1 METDKSASRQHG
13 KTVRII
19 TDLPV
24 LVQSEN
30 TLRRKGRS
38 KPVIFMLGRL
48 RFTLN
53 FTDSGEPV
61 VKIDEPP

>member
-1 METDKSASRQHG
+1 MKNEKSASRQRG
-13 KTVRII
+13 RTVRII

-24 LVQSEN
+24 LVQTEN
-30 TLRRKGRS
+30 TLTRKGRS
-38 KPVIFMLGRL
+38 KPIVLMLGTL
-48 RFTLN
+48 RFALN

>member
-13 KTVRII
+13 KTMRIV

-30 TLRRKGRS
+30 TLTRHGRA
-38 KPVIFMLGRL
+38 KPVTIRLGKYEISL
-48 RFTLN
+48 SL
-53 FTDSGEPV
+53 TDSGEPV
-61 VKIDEPP
+61 IRIDEPP